1 MGDGYMSIKMDGRI
15 LLKKERERREFPGGL
30 VVRILGFHFHGPGSF
45 PGQEL
50 RSHKVCSSVKK
61 KEREKERKK
70 EREVKHEAKEG
81 VLEMVS
87 PTCSPPSHRGLPLIQ
102 SPSFDYLGG
111 TVIAKEKYVRLSGGV
126 ETSAEGYACCYP
138 WS

>member
-81 VLEMVS
+81 IQGSQSHKKSWRWSHPLAVLPATEAS
-87 PTCSPPSHRGLPLIQ
+87 PLYRAPLLTIWEEQ
-102 SPSFDYLGG
+102 S
-111 TVIAKEKYVRLSGGV
+111 
-126 ETSAEGYACCYP
+126 
-138 WS
+138 